1 MRTFLENSSTVK
13 KKWVLIDADG
23 KVLGRVASKVASII
37 RGKTKVTYTPH
48 VDAGDNVIII
58 NASKIKLTGNKLEQK
73 MYYRHTGYVGGI
85 VALSAG
91 QILAKKPEE
100 LLKKAIKGMLPK
112 NRLGRSLQANCRIYS
127 ASDHPHVSQN
137 PEVVSV

>member
-1 MRTFLENSSTVK
+1 MSTFLEKASTVK
-13 KKWVLIDADG
+13 KKWVIIDADG
-23 KVLGRVASKVASII
+23 KVLGRVATKVASII
-37 RGKTKVTYTPH
+37 RGKTKPTYTPH
-48 VDAGDNVIII
+48 VDAGDNVIVI

-85 VALSAG
+85 VALTAG

-100 LLKKAIKGMLPK
+100 LLMKAIKGMLPK
-112 NRLGRSLQANCRIYS
+112 NRLGRSLQTNCRIYS
-127 ASDHPHVSQN
+127 ASEHPHVSQN